1 MKTQSKVLVVED
13 DDDLR
18 RGLML
23 RLRTYGYDVVAA
35 QDGVAAVS
43 IARQEQPDLVLLDLG
58 LPGGDGFT
66 VLERYANLPALCA
79 IPVVVLTGRD
89 PRTSEPAA
97 RKFHVAAF
105 LRKPVDNDVLARTI
119 TLALRGETVP
129 AAAVPDDPSAGPLV
143 PDWSAWPP
151 PPLRP

>member
-1 MKTQSKVLVVED
+1 MNTNAKVLVVED

-35 QDGVAAVS
+35 QDGVSAVS
-43 IARQEQPDLVLLDLG
+43 IARNELPDLVLLDIG

-79 IPVVVLTGRD
+79 TPVVVLTGRD
-89 PRTSEPAA
+89 PRTTEPAI
-97 RKFHVAAF
+97 RKFNVAAF
-105 LRKPVDNDVLARTI
+105 LRKPVDNDVLAKTI

-129 AAAVPDDPSAGPLV
+129 TTTVPRDPLAGPVV

>member
-1 MKTQSKVLVVED
+1 MNPKAKVLVVED

-23 RLRTYGYDVVAA
+23 RLKTYGYDVVAA
-35 QDGVAAVS
+35 QDGVSAVS
-43 IARQEQPDLVLLDLG
+43 IARHELPDLVLLDLG

-79 IPVVVLTGRD
+79 TPVVVLSGRD
-89 PRTSEPAA
+89 PRTAEPEA

-105 LRKPVDNDVLARTI
+105 LRKPVDNDVLAKTL
-119 TLALRGETVP
+119 TLALRGGTVP
-129 AAAVPDDPSAGPLV
+129 ADVPSTPPAYPAV

-151 PPLRP
+151 LPPRP